1 MSVYDKLFKTAD
13 EQKYFRIA
21 LPAAVECVFMS
32 FLASADLI
40 MVGSLGAVSIAAV
53 SIFAQPRMVLLCF
66 ARSIASAV
74 TLLTA
79 RKAGAK
85 DVAGVSELLRKSLF
99 LAGIFMGL
107 LHILFY
113 FLLEKIL
120 LLMGAGND
128 YLPLALLYSRI
139 AIFSVYV
146 TSMTSVLQA
155 VQLGFGET
163 GAIMRTNVTGNIVNV
178 IVNALLI
185 FGVGPFPKA
194 LLIFGVGPFPK
205 LGVVGAAIGTVTG
218 TLFTLCATVYVMNYN
233 KYFSQGGSF
242 IPDRK
247 YFKEFLPFFG
257 SIISEQGFERLGMVL
272 FTRMAAGL
280 GTVPFAVHSICMSV
294 VDYYWDFAMGLG
306 KANMVLA
313 GQSCGAKNERDWHVF
328 RKIGVRWGL
337 IFSTVSFVFIF
348 LLRKPIFMVYS
359 NDPAALAMSGIIM
372 FVVAIVGYPEAQGL
386 VCAGI
391 LRGSGKTAVVAL
403 YSFVS
408 IAVLRPLLTALFL
421 YVAGL
426 GLPGAW
432 IALFLDQSI
441 RAGCATFLVRR
452 LQPHI
457 GHHMEELGKAA

>member
-1 MSVYDKLFKTAD
+1 MNVFNKLFKTAD
-13 EQKYFRIA
+13 ERKYFHIA

-40 MVGSLGAVSIAAV
+40 MVGALGAVSIAAV
-53 SIFAQPRMVLLCF
+53 SIFAQPRMILLCF

-79 RKAGAK
+79 RKAGAQ
-85 DVAGVSELLRKSLF
+85 DVAGVSELLRKSMF

-120 LLMGAGND
+120 LLMGAGSD
-128 YLPLALLYSRI
+128 YLPQALMYSRI

-163 GAIMRTNVTGNIVNV
+163 SAIMRTNVTGNIVNI
-178 IVNALLI
+178 IVNGLLI
-185 FGVGPFPKA
+185 FGVGPFPE
-194 LLIFGVGPFPK
+194 
-205 LGVVGAAIGTVTG
+205 LGVVGAAIGTVIG
-218 TLFTLCATVYVMNYN
+218 TMFTLLYTFYIMNNN

-247 YFKEFLPFFG
+247 YFREILPIFG

-272 FTRMAAGL
+272 FTRMAAEL

-294 VDYYWDFAMGLG
+294 VDYYWDFATGLG
-306 KANMVLA
+306 KASMVLA
-313 GQSCGAKNERDWHVF
+313 GQSCGAKNERDWHAF
-328 RKIGVRWGL
+328 RKIGVRWGV
-337 IFSTVSFVFIF
+337 IFSTASFAFIF
-348 LLRKPIFMVYS
+348 LLREPIFKIYS
-359 NDPAALAMSGIIM
+359 DDPAALAMSGIIM
-372 FVVAIVGYPEAQGL
+372 FLVALVGFPEAQGL

-408 IAVLRPLLTALFL
+408 IAVLRPLLTAFFL
-421 YVAGL
+421 YAADL
-426 GLPGAW
+426 GLLGVW

-441 RAGCATFLVRR
+441 RAACATFLVRR
-452 LQPHI
+452 MQQDA
-457 GHHMEELGKAA
+457 GSHMEELAQAA

>member
-120 LLMGAGND
+120 LLMGAGSD
-128 YLPLALLYSRI
+128 YLPQALLYSRI
-139 AIFSVYV
+139 AIFSVFV

-178 IVNALLI
+178 IVN
-185 FGVGPFPKA
+185 A

-247 YFKEFLPFFG
+247 YFKEFLPIFG
-257 SIISEQGFERLGMVL
+257 SMISEQGFERLGMVL

-306 KANMVLA
+306 KASMVLA

-359 NDPAALAMSGIIM
+359 DDPAALAMSGIIM

-386 VCAGI
+386 VCAVI

-403 YSFVS
+403 FSFVS

-457 GHHMEELGKAA
+457 WRHMEELGKAA

>member
-1 MSVYDKLFKTAD
+1 MSVFNKLFKTAD
-13 EQKYFRIA
+13 ERKYFHIA

-40 MVGSLGAVSIAAV
+40 MVGALGAVSIAAV
-53 SIFAQPRMVLLCF
+53 SIFAQPRMILLCF

-79 RKAGAK
+79 RKAGAQ

-120 LLMGAGND
+120 LLMGAGSD
-128 YLPLALLYSRI
+128 YLPQALMYSRI

-163 GAIMRTNVTGNIVNV
+163 GAIMRTNVTGNIVN
-178 IVNALLI
+178 IVVNGLLI
-185 FGVGPFPKA
+185 FGGGPFPE
-194 LLIFGVGPFPK
+194 
-205 LGVVGAAIGTVTG
+205 LGVVGAAIGTVIG
-218 TLFTLCATVYVMNYN
+218 TMFTLLYTVYIMNNN

-247 YFKEFLPFFG
+247 YFREILPIFG

-294 VDYYWDFAMGLG
+294 VDYYWDFATGLG
-306 KANMVLA
+306 KASMVLA
-313 GQSCGAKNERDWHVF
+313 GQSCGAKNEREWHTF

-337 IFSTVSFVFIF
+337 IFSAVSFAFIF
-348 LLRKPIFMVYS
+348 LLREPIFKVYS
-359 NDPAALAMSGIIM
+359 DDPAALAMSGIIM
-372 FVVAIVGYPEAQGL
+372 FLVALVGFPEAQGL

-391 LRGSGKTAVVAL
+391 LRGSGKTGVVAL

-408 IAVLRPLLTALFL
+408 IAVLRPLLTAFFL
-421 YVAGL
+421 YAADL
-426 GLPGAW
+426 GLLGAW

-441 RAGCATFLVRR
+441 RAACATFLVRR
-452 LQPHI
+452 MQQDA
-457 GHHMEELGKAA
+457 GSHMEELAQAA

>member
-1 MSVYDKLFKTAD
+1 MNVFNKLFKTAD
-13 EQKYFRIA
+13 ERKYFHIA

-40 MVGSLGAVSIAAV
+40 MVGALGAVSIAAV
-53 SIFAQPRMVLLCF
+53 SIFAQPRMILLCF

-79 RKAGAK
+79 RKAGAQ

-120 LLMGAGND
+120 LLMGAGSD
-128 YLPLALLYSRI
+128 YLPQALMYSRI

-163 GAIMRTNVTGNIVNV
+163 GAIMRTNVTGNIVNI
-178 IVNALLI
+178 IVNGLLI
-185 FGVGPFPKA
+185 FGVGPFPE
-194 LLIFGVGPFPK
+194 
-205 LGVVGAAIGTVTG
+205 LGVVGAAIGTVIG
-218 TLFTLCATVYVMNYN
+218 TMFTLLYTVYIMNNN

-247 YFKEFLPFFG
+247 YFREILPIFG

-294 VDYYWDFAMGLG
+294 VDYYWDFATGLG
-306 KANMVLA
+306 KASMVLA
-313 GQSCGAKNERDWHVF
+313 GQSCGAKNERDWHAF

-337 IFSTVSFVFIF
+337 IFSTASFAFIF
-348 LLRKPIFMVYS
+348 LLREPIFKIYS
-359 NDPAALAMSGIIM
+359 DDPAALAMSGIIM
-372 FVVAIVGYPEAQGL
+372 FLVALVGFPEAQGL

-408 IAVLRPLLTALFL
+408 IAVLRPLLTAFFL
-421 YVAGL
+421 YAADL
-426 GLPGAW
+426 GLLGAW

-441 RAGCATFLVRR
+441 RAACATLLVRR
-452 LQPHI
+452 MQQDA
-457 GHHMEELGKAA
+457 GSHMEEMAQAA

>member
-1 MSVYDKLFKTAD
+1 MSVFSNLFKTAD
-13 EQKYFRIA
+13 EQKYFNIA
-21 LPAAVECVFMS
+21 LPAAVECVFVS
-32 FLASADLI
+32 LLASADLI

-53 SIFAQPRMVLLCF
+53 SIFDQPRKVVLCF

-99 LAGIFMGL
+99 FAGIFMGV

-113 FLLEKIL
+113 YLLEKIL
-120 LLMGAGND
+120 LLMGAGSD
-128 YLPLALLYSRI
+128 YLPQALLYSRI
-139 AIFSVYV
+139 AVASVYI
-146 TSMTSVLQA
+146 TSITSVLQA

-163 GAIMRTNVTGNIVNV
+163 KAIMRTNVTGNIINI

-185 FGVGPFPKA
+185 FGWGPFPR
-194 LLIFGVGPFPK
+194 
-205 LGVVGAAIGTVTG
+205 LGVVGAAIGTVAG
-218 TLFTLCATVYVMNYN
+218 TLFTLCATLYVMHYN

-242 IPDRK
+242 IPDKK
-247 YFKEFLPFFG
+247 YFKEILPIFG
-257 SIISEQGFERLGMVL
+257 SIISEQGFERLGMLL

-294 VDYYWDFAMGLG
+294 VNYYWDFATGLG

-313 GQSCGAKNERDWHVF
+313 GQSFGAKNERDWHVF
-328 RKIGVRWGL
+328 RKIGVKWGL
-337 IFSTVSFVFIF
+337 IFSTVSFLVTF
-348 LLRKPIFMVYS
+348 LLRKPIFMIYS
-359 NDPAALAMSGIIM
+359 DDPAALAMSGIIM
-372 FVVAIVGYPEAQGL
+372 FIGAIVSYPEAQGL

-391 LRGSGKTAVVAL
+391 LRGSGKTAAVAL

-408 IAVLRPLLTALFL
+408 IAVLRPLLAALFL
-421 YVAGL
+421 YVMGWGL
-426 GLPGAW
+426 LGAW
-432 IALFLDQSI
+432 IAVFLDQSI

-452 LQPHI
+452 MQPQI
-457 GHHMEELGKAA
+457 RRHMETLDEAA

>member
-1 MSVYDKLFKTAD
+1 MNVFNKLFKTAD
-13 EQKYFRIA
+13 ERKYFHIA

-40 MVGSLGAVSIAAV
+40 MVGALGAVSIAAV
-53 SIFAQPRMVLLCF
+53 SIFAQPRMILLCF

-79 RKAGAK
+79 RKAGAQ

-120 LLMGAGND
+120 LLMGAGSD
-128 YLPLALLYSRI
+128 YLPQALMYSRI

-163 GAIMRTNVTGNIVNV
+163 GAIMRTNVTGNIVN
-178 IVNALLI
+178 IVVNGLLI
-185 FGVGPFPKA
+185 FGVGPFPE
-194 LLIFGVGPFPK
+194 
-205 LGVVGAAIGTVTG
+205 LGVVGAAIGTVIG
-218 TLFTLCATVYVMNYN
+218 TMFTLLYTVYIMNNN

-247 YFKEFLPFFG
+247 YFREILPIFG

-294 VDYYWDFAMGLG
+294 VDYYWDFATGLG
-306 KANMVLA
+306 KASMVLA
-313 GQSCGAKNERDWHVF
+313 GQSCGAKNERDWHSF

-337 IFSTVSFVFIF
+337 IFSTASFAFIF
-348 LLRKPIFMVYS
+348 LLREPIFMIYS
-359 NDPAALAMSGIIM
+359 DDPAALAMSGIIM
-372 FVVAIVGYPEAQGL
+372 FLVALVGFPEAQGL

-408 IAVLRPLLTALFL
+408 IAVLRPLLTAFFL
-421 YVAGL
+421 YAADL
-426 GLPGAW
+426 GLLGAW

-441 RAGCATFLVRR
+441 RAACATFLVRHM
-452 LQPHI
+452 QQDA
-457 GHHMEELGKAA
+457 GSHMEEMAQAA

>member
-1 MSVYDKLFKTAD
+1 MSVFNKLFKTAD
-13 EQKYFRIA
+13 ERKYFHIA

-40 MVGSLGAVSIAAV
+40 MVGALGAVSIAAV
-53 SIFAQPRMVLLCF
+53 SIFAQPRMILLCF

-79 RKAGAK
+79 RKAGAQ
-85 DVAGVSELLRKSLF
+85 DVVGVSELLRKSLF

-120 LLMGAGND
+120 LLMGAGSD
-128 YLPLALLYSRI
+128 YLPQALMYSRI

-155 VQLGFGET
+155 IQLGFGET
-163 GAIMRTNVTGNIVNV
+163 GAIMRTNVTGNIVN
-178 IVNALLI
+178 IVVNGLLI
-185 FGVGPFPKA
+185 FGVGPFPE
-194 LLIFGVGPFPK
+194 
-205 LGVVGAAIGTVTG
+205 LGVVGAAIGTVIG
-218 TLFTLCATVYVMNYN
+218 TMFTLLYTVYIMNNN

-247 YFKEFLPFFG
+247 YFREILPIFG

-294 VDYYWDFAMGLG
+294 VDYYWDFATGLG
-306 KANMVLA
+306 KASMVLA
-313 GQSCGAKNERDWHVF
+313 GQSCGAKNERDWHSF

-337 IFSTVSFVFIF
+337 IFSAVSFAFIF
-348 LLRKPIFMVYS
+348 LLREPIFMIYS
-359 NDPAALAMSGIIM
+359 DDPAALAMSGIIM
-372 FVVAIVGYPEAQGL
+372 FLVALVGFPEAQGL

-408 IAVLRPLLTALFL
+408 IAVLRPLLTAFFL
-421 YVAGL
+421 YAADL
-426 GLPGAW
+426 GLLGAW

-441 RAGCATFLVRR
+441 RAACATLLVRR
-452 LQPHI
+452 MQQDA
-457 GHHMEELGKAA
+457 GSHMEEMAQAA

>member
-1 MSVYDKLFKTAD
+1 MSVFNKLFKTAD
-13 EQKYFRIA
+13 ERKYFHIA

-40 MVGSLGAVSIAAV
+40 MVGALGAVSIAAV
-53 SIFAQPRMVLLCF
+53 SIFAQPRMILLCF

-79 RKAGAK
+79 RKAGAQ

-99 LAGIFMGL
+99 LSGIFMGL

-120 LLMGAGND
+120 LLMGAGSD
-128 YLPLALLYSRI
+128 YLPQALMYSRI

-163 GAIMRTNVTGNIVNV
+163 GAIMRTNVTGNIVN
-178 IVNALLI
+178 IVVNGLLI
-185 FGVGPFPKA
+185 FGVGPFPE
-194 LLIFGVGPFPK
+194 
-205 LGVVGAAIGTVTG
+205 LGVVGAAIGTVIG
-218 TLFTLCATVYVMNYN
+218 TMFTLLYTVYIMNNN

-247 YFKEFLPFFG
+247 YFREILPIFG

-294 VDYYWDFAMGLG
+294 VDYYWDFATGLG
-306 KANMVLA
+306 KASMVLA
-313 GQSCGAKNERDWHVF
+313 GQSCGAKNERDWHTF

-337 IFSTVSFVFIF
+337 IFSSVSFAFIF
-348 LLRKPIFMVYS
+348 LLWEPIFKIYS
-359 NDPAALAMSGIIM
+359 DDPAALAMSGIIM
-372 FVVAIVGYPEAQGL
+372 FLVALVGFPEAQGL

-391 LRGSGKTAVVAL
+391 LRGSGKTGVVAL

-408 IAVLRPLLTALFL
+408 IAVLRPLLTAFFL
-421 YVAGL
+421 YAADL
-426 GLPGAW
+426 GLLGAW

-441 RAGCATFLVRR
+441 RAACATFLVRR
-452 LQPHI
+452 MQQDA
-457 GHHMEELGKAA
+457 GSHMEELAQAA

>member
-120 LLMGAGND
+120 LLMGAGSD
-128 YLPLALLYSRI
+128 YLPQALLYSRI

-185 FGVGPFPKA
+185 FGVGPFPK
-194 LLIFGVGPFPK
+194 

-247 YFKEFLPFFG
+247 YLKEFLPIFG
-257 SIISEQGFERLGMVL
+257 SMISEQGFERLGMVL

-294 VDYYWDFAMGLG
+294 VDYYWDFATGLG
-306 KANMVLA
+306 TGLA
-313 GQSCGAKNERDWHVF
+313 RV
-328 RKIGVRWGL
+328 
-337 IFSTVSFVFIF
+337 
-348 LLRKPIFMVYS
+348 P
-359 NDPAALAMSGIIM
+359 
-372 FVVAIVGYPEAQGL
+372 
-386 VCAGI
+386 
-391 LRGSGKTAVVAL
+391 
-403 YSFVS
+403 
-408 IAVLRPLLTALFL
+408 
-421 YVAGL
+421 
-426 GLPGAW
+426 
-432 IALFLDQSI
+432 
-441 RAGCATFLVRR
+441 
-452 LQPHI
+452 
-457 GHHMEELGKAA
+457 

>member
-1 MSVYDKLFKTAD
+1 MNVFNKLFKTAD
-13 EQKYFRIA
+13 ERKYFHIA

-40 MVGSLGAVSIAAV
+40 MVGALGAVSIAAV
-53 SIFAQPRMVLLCF
+53 SIFAQPRMILLCF

-79 RKAGAK
+79 RKAGAQ

-120 LLMGAGND
+120 LLMGAGSD
-128 YLPLALLYSRI
+128 YLPQALMYSRI

-163 GAIMRTNVTGNIVNV
+163 SAIMRTNVTGNIVNI
-178 IVNALLI
+178 IVNGLLI
-185 FGVGPFPKA
+185 FGVGPFPE
-194 LLIFGVGPFPK
+194 
-205 LGVVGAAIGTVTG
+205 LGVVGAAIGTVIG
-218 TLFTLCATVYVMNYN
+218 TMFTLLYTFYIMNNN

-247 YFKEFLPFFG
+247 YFREILPIFG
-257 SIISEQGFERLGMVL
+257 SIISEQVFERLGMVL

-294 VDYYWDFAMGLG
+294 VDYYWDFATGLG
-306 KANMVLA
+306 KASMVLA
-313 GQSCGAKNERDWHVF
+313 GQSCGAKNERDWHAF
-328 RKIGVRWGL
+328 RKIGVRWGV
-337 IFSTVSFVFIF
+337 IFSTASFAFIF
-348 LLRKPIFMVYS
+348 LMREPIFKIYS
-359 NDPAALAMSGIIM
+359 DDPAALAMSGIIM
-372 FVVAIVGYPEAQGL
+372 FLVALVGFPEAQGL
-386 VCAGI
+386 ICAGI

-408 IAVLRPLLTALFL
+408 IAVLRPLLTAFFL
-421 YVAGL
+421 YAADL
-426 GLPGAW
+426 GLLGVW

-441 RAGCATFLVRR
+441 RAACATFLVRR
-452 LQPHI
+452 MQQDA
-457 GHHMEELGKAA
+457 GSHMEELAQAA

>member
-1 MSVYDKLFKTAD
+1 MSVFNKLFKTAD
-13 EQKYFRIA
+13 ERKYFHIA

-40 MVGSLGAVSIAAV
+40 MVGALGAVSIAAV
-53 SIFAQPRMVLLCF
+53 SIFAQPRMILLCF

-79 RKAGAK
+79 RKAGAQ

-120 LLMGAGND
+120 LLMGAGSD
-128 YLPLALLYSRI
+128 YLPQALMYSRI

-163 GAIMRTNVTGNIVNV
+163 GAIMRTNVTGNIVN
-178 IVNALLI
+178 IVVNGLLI
-185 FGVGPFPKA
+185 FGVGPFPE
-194 LLIFGVGPFPK
+194 
-205 LGVVGAAIGTVTG
+205 LGVVGAAIGTVIG
-218 TLFTLCATVYVMNYN
+218 TMFTLLYTVYIMNNN

-247 YFKEFLPFFG
+247 YFREILPIFG
-257 SIISEQGFERLGMVL
+257 SIISEHGFERLGMVL

-294 VDYYWDFAMGLG
+294 VDYYWDFATGLG
-306 KANMVLA
+306 KASMVLA
-313 GQSCGAKNERDWHVF
+313 GQSCGAKNERDWHAF

-337 IFSTVSFVFIF
+337 IFSAASFAFIF
-348 LLRKPIFMVYS
+348 LLREPIFKVYS
-359 NDPAALAMSGIIM
+359 DDPAALAMSGIIM
-372 FVVAIVGYPEAQGL
+372 FLVALVGFPEAQGL

-408 IAVLRPLLTALFL
+408 IAVLRPLLTAFFL
-421 YVAGL
+421 YAADL
-426 GLPGAW
+426 GLLGAW

-441 RAGCATFLVRR
+441 RAACATLLVRR
-452 LQPHI
+452 MQQDA
-457 GHHMEELGKAA
+457 GSHMEEMAQAA

>member
-1 MSVYDKLFKTAD
+1 MSVFNKLFKTAD
-13 EQKYFRIA
+13 ERKYFHIA

-40 MVGSLGAVSIAAV
+40 MVGALGAVSIAAV
-53 SIFAQPRMVLLCF
+53 SIFAQPRMILLCF

-79 RKAGAK
+79 RKAGAQ

-120 LLMGAGND
+120 LLMGAGSD
-128 YLPLALLYSRI
+128 YLPQALMYSRI

-163 GAIMRTNVTGNIVNV
+163 GAIMRTNVTGNIVN
-178 IVNALLI
+178 IVVNGLLI
-185 FGVGPFPKA
+185 FGVGPFPE
-194 LLIFGVGPFPK
+194 
-205 LGVVGAAIGTVTG
+205 LGVVGAAIGTVIG
-218 TLFTLCATVYVMNYN
+218 TMFTLLYTVYIMNNN

-247 YFKEFLPFFG
+247 YFREILPIFG

-294 VDYYWDFAMGLG
+294 VDYYWDFATGLG
-306 KANMVLA
+306 KASMVLA
-313 GQSCGAKNERDWHVF
+313 GQSCGAKNERDWHTF

-337 IFSTVSFVFIF
+337 IFSAVSFAFIF
-348 LLRKPIFMVYS
+348 LLREPIFKIYS
-359 NDPAALAMSGIIM
+359 DDPAALAMSGIIM
-372 FVVAIVGYPEAQGL
+372 FLVALVGFPEAQGL

-391 LRGSGKTAVVAL
+391 LRGSGKTGVVAL

-408 IAVLRPLLTALFL
+408 IAVLRPLLTAFFL
-421 YVAGL
+421 YAADL
-426 GLPGAW
+426 GLLGAW

-441 RAGCATFLVRR
+441 RAACATLLVRR
-452 LQPHI
+452 IQQDA
-457 GHHMEELGKAA
+457 GSHMEELAQAA

>member
-1 MSVYDKLFKTAD
+1 MEGVAFVFNKLFKTAD
-13 EQKYFRIA
+13 EQKYFHIA
-21 LPAAVECVFMS
+21 LPAAVECIFMS
-32 FLASADLI
+32 LLASADLI
-40 MVGSLGAVSIAAV
+40 MVGALGAVSIAAV

-85 DVAGVSELLRKSLF
+85 DVAGVSELLRKSLS
-99 LAGIFMGL
+99 LAGVFMGL

-120 LLMGAGND
+120 LLMGAGSD
-128 YLPLALLYSRI
+128 YLPQALLYSRI
-139 AIFSVYV
+139 AIVSVYITSV
-146 TSMTSVLQA
+146 TAVLQA

-163 GAIMRTNVTGNIVNV
+163 GAIMRTNVTGNIVNI
-178 IVNALLI
+178 IVN
-185 FGVGPFPKA
+185 A

-218 TLFTLCATVYVMNYN
+218 TLFTLCATIYVMNRN

-242 IPDRK
+242 IPDRN
-247 YFKEFLPFFG
+247 YFKEILPIFG

-272 FTRMAAGL
+272 FTRMAASL

-294 VDYYWDFAMGLG
+294 VDYYWDFATGLG
-306 KANMVLA
+306 KASMVLA
-313 GQSCGAKNERDWHVF
+313 GQSCGARNDRDWHVF

-337 IFSTVSFVFIF
+337 IFSTISFLIIF
-348 LLRKPIFMVYS
+348 LLREPIFMIYS
-359 NDPAALAMSGIIM
+359 DDPAALAMSGAIM
-372 FVVAIVGYPEAQGL
+372 FVVAIVGYPEAQGQ
-386 VCAGI
+386 VCAGV
-391 LRGSGKTAVVAL
+391 LRGSGKTATVAL

-408 IAVLRPLLTALFL
+408 IAVLRPLLTAFFL
-421 YVAGL
+421 YVMGWGL
-426 GLPGAW
+426 LGAW

-441 RAGCATFLVRR
+441 RAGCATILLERI
-452 LQPHI
+452 QPRI
-457 GHHMEELGKAA
+457 SRHMEALGEAV

>member
-120 LLMGAGND
+120 LLMGAGSD
-128 YLPLALLYSRI
+128 YLPQALLYSRI
-139 AIFSVYV
+139 AIFSVFV

-163 GAIMRTNVTGNIVNV
+163 GAIMRTNVTG
-178 IVNALLI
+178 
-185 FGVGPFPKA
+185 
-194 LLIFGVGPFPK
+194 
-205 LGVVGAAIGTVTG
+205 GVVGAAIGTVTG

-247 YFKEFLPFFG
+247 YFKEFLPIFG
-257 SIISEQGFERLGMVL
+257 SMISEQGFERLGMVL

-306 KANMVLA
+306 KASMVLA

-337 IFSTVSFVFIF
+337 IFSTVSFVIIF

-359 NDPAALAMSGIIM
+359 DDPAALAMSGIIM

-457 GHHMEELGKAA
+457 GRHMEELGKAA

>member
-1 MSVYDKLFKTAD
+1 MNVFNKLFKTAD
-13 EQKYFRIA
+13 ERKYFHIA

-40 MVGSLGAVSIAAV
+40 MVGALGAVSIAAV
-53 SIFAQPRMVLLCF
+53 SIFAQPRMILLCF

-79 RKAGAK
+79 RKAGAQ

-99 LAGIFMGL
+99 LSGIFMGL

-120 LLMGAGND
+120 LLMGAGSD
-128 YLPLALLYSRI
+128 YLPQALLYSRI

-163 GAIMRTNVTGNIVNV
+163 GAIMRTNVTGNIVN
-178 IVNALLI
+178 IAVNGLLI
-185 FGVGPFPKA
+185 FGVGPFPE
-194 LLIFGVGPFPK
+194 
-205 LGVVGAAIGTVTG
+205 LGVVGAAIGTVIG
-218 TLFTLCATVYVMNYN
+218 TMFTLLYTVYIMNNN

-247 YFKEFLPFFG
+247 YFREILPIFG

-294 VDYYWDFAMGLG
+294 VDYYWDFATGLG
-306 KANMVLA
+306 KASMVLA
-313 GQSCGAKNERDWHVF
+313 GQSCGAKNERDWHTF

-337 IFSTVSFVFIF
+337 IFSSVSFAFIF
-348 LLRKPIFMVYS
+348 LLREPIFKIYS
-359 NDPAALAMSGIIM
+359 DDPAALAMSGIIM
-372 FVVAIVGYPEAQGL
+372 FLVALVGFPEAQGL

-391 LRGSGKTAVVAL
+391 LRGSGKTGVVAL

-408 IAVLRPLLTALFL
+408 IAVLRPLLTAFFL
-421 YVAGL
+421 YAADL
-426 GLPGAW
+426 GLLGAW

-441 RAGCATFLVRR
+441 RAACATLLVRR
-452 LQPHI
+452 MQQDA
-457 GHHMEELGKAA
+457 GSHMEELAHAA

>member
-1 MSVYDKLFKTAD
+1 MNVFNKLFKTAD
-13 EQKYFRIA
+13 ERKYFHIA

-40 MVGSLGAVSIAAV
+40 MVGALGAVSIAAV
-53 SIFAQPRMVLLCF
+53 SIFAQPRMILLCF

-79 RKAGAK
+79 RKAGAQ

-99 LAGIFMGL
+99 LSGIFMGL

-120 LLMGAGND
+120 LLMGAGSD
-128 YLPLALLYSRI
+128 YLPQALLYSRI

-163 GAIMRTNVTGNIVNV
+163 GAIMRTNVTGNIVN
-178 IVNALLI
+178 IAVNGLLI
-185 FGVGPFPKA
+185 FGVGPFPE
-194 LLIFGVGPFPK
+194 
-205 LGVVGAAIGTVTG
+205 LGVVGAAIGTVIG
-218 TLFTLCATVYVMNYN
+218 TMFTLLYTVHIMNNN

-247 YFKEFLPFFG
+247 YFREILPIFG

-294 VDYYWDFAMGLG
+294 VDYYWDFATGLG
-306 KANMVLA
+306 KASMVLA
-313 GQSCGAKNERDWHVF
+313 GQSCGAKNEREWHTF

-337 IFSTVSFVFIF
+337 IFSAVSFAFIF
-348 LLRKPIFMVYS
+348 LLREPIFKVYS
-359 NDPAALAMSGIIM
+359 DDPAALAMSGIIM
-372 FVVAIVGYPEAQGL
+372 FLVALVGFPEAQGL

-408 IAVLRPLLTALFL
+408 IAVLRPLLTAFFL
-421 YVAGL
+421 YAADL
-426 GLPGAW
+426 GLLGAW

-441 RAGCATFLVRR
+441 RAACATFLVRR
-452 LQPHI
+452 MQQDA
-457 GHHMEELGKAA
+457 GSHMEELAHAA

>member
-1 MSVYDKLFKTAD
+1 MVSG
-13 EQKYFRIA
+13 
-21 LPAAVECVFMS
+21 VFTIYS
-32 FLASADLI
+32 YSWNFCGCCFVNIFPSGEFSDYCTVDFVV
-40 MVGSLGAVSIAAV
+40 VG
-53 SIFAQPRMVLLCF
+53 C
-66 ARSIASAV
+66 
-74 TLLTA
+74 
-79 RKAGAK
+79 
-85 DVAGVSELLRKSLF
+85 GVS
-99 LAGIFMGL
+99 GC
-107 LHILFY
+107 
-113 FLLEKIL
+113 
-120 LLMGAGND
+120 
-128 YLPLALLYSRI
+128 
-139 AIFSVYV
+139 
-146 TSMTSVLQA
+146 T
-155 VQLGFGET
+155 
-163 GAIMRTNVTGNIVNV
+163 
-178 IVNALLI
+178 
-185 FGVGPFPKA
+185 
-194 LLIFGVGPFPK
+194 
-205 LGVVGAAIGTVTG
+205 
-218 TLFTLCATVYVMNYN
+218 
-233 KYFSQGGSF
+233 
-242 IPDRK
+242 
-247 YFKEFLPFFG
+247 
-257 SIISEQGFERLGMVL
+257 
-272 FTRMAAGL
+272 
-280 GTVPFAVHSICMSV
+280 
-294 VDYYWDFAMGLG
+294 DYYWDFATGLG
-306 KANMVLA
+306 KASMVLA

-426 GLPGAW
+426 GLLGAW

>member
-1 MSVYDKLFKTAD
+1 MNVFNKLFKTAD
-13 EQKYFRIA
+13 ERKYFHIA

-40 MVGSLGAVSIAAV
+40 MVGALGAVSIAAV
-53 SIFAQPRMVLLCF
+53 SIFAQPRMILLCF

-79 RKAGAK
+79 RKAGAQ

-120 LLMGAGND
+120 LLMGAGSD
-128 YLPLALLYSRI
+128 YLPQALMYSRI

-163 GAIMRTNVTGNIVNV
+163 GAIMRTNVTGNIVN
-178 IVNALLI
+178 IVVNGLLI
-185 FGVGPFPKA
+185 FGVGPFPE
-194 LLIFGVGPFPK
+194 
-205 LGVVGAAIGTVTG
+205 LGVVGAAIGTVIG
-218 TLFTLCATVYVMNYN
+218 TMFTLLYTVYIMNNN

-247 YFKEFLPFFG
+247 YFREILPIFG

-294 VDYYWDFAMGLG
+294 VDYYWDFATGLG
-306 KANMVLA
+306 KASMVLA
-313 GQSCGAKNERDWHVF
+313 GQSCGAKNERDWHAF
-328 RKIGVRWGL
+328 RKIGVRWGV
-337 IFSTVSFVFIF
+337 IFSTASFAFIF
-348 LLRKPIFMVYS
+348 LLREPIFKIYS
-359 NDPAALAMSGIIM
+359 DDPAALAMSGIIM
-372 FVVAIVGYPEAQGL
+372 FLVALVGFPEAQGL

-408 IAVLRPLLTALFL
+408 IAVLRPLLTAFFL
-421 YVAGL
+421 YAADL
-426 GLPGAW
+426 GLLGVW

-441 RAGCATFLVRR
+441 RAACATFLVRR
-452 LQPHI
+452 MQQDA
-457 GHHMEELGKAA
+457 GSHMEELAQAA

>member
-1 MSVYDKLFKTAD
+1 MNVFNKLFKTAD
-13 EQKYFRIA
+13 ERKYFHIA

-40 MVGSLGAVSIAAV
+40 MVGALGAVSIAAI
-53 SIFAQPRMVLLCF
+53 SIFAQPRMILLCF

-79 RKAGAK
+79 RKAGAQ

-99 LAGIFMGL
+99 LSGIFMGL

-120 LLMGAGND
+120 LLMGAGSD
-128 YLPLALLYSRI
+128 YLPQALLYSRI

-155 VQLGFGET
+155 IQLGFGET
-163 GAIMRTNVTGNIVNV
+163 GAIMRTNVTGNIVN
-178 IVNALLI
+178 IAVNGLLI
-185 FGVGPFPKA
+185 FGVGPFPE
-194 LLIFGVGPFPK
+194 
-205 LGVVGAAIGTVTG
+205 LGVVGAAIGTVIG
-218 TLFTLCATVYVMNYN
+218 TMFTLLYTVYIMNNN

-247 YFKEFLPFFG
+247 YFREILPIFG

-294 VDYYWDFAMGLG
+294 VDYYWDFATGLG
-306 KANMVLA
+306 KASMVLA
-313 GQSCGAKNERDWHVF
+313 GQSCGAKNERDWHAF

-337 IFSTVSFVFIF
+337 IFSAVSFAFIF
-348 LLRKPIFMVYS
+348 LLREPIFKVYS
-359 NDPAALAMSGIIM
+359 DDPAALAMSGIIM
-372 FVVAIVGYPEAQGL
+372 FLVALVGFPEAQGL

-408 IAVLRPLLTALFL
+408 IAVLRPLLTAFFL
-421 YVAGL
+421 YAADL
-426 GLPGAW
+426 GLLGAW

-441 RAGCATFLVRR
+441 RAACATLLVRR
-452 LQPHI
+452 MQQDA
-457 GHHMEELGKAA
+457 GSHMEEMAQAA

>member
-120 LLMGAGND
+120 LLMGAGSD
-128 YLPLALLYSRI
+128 YLPQALMYSRI

-146 TSMTSVLQA
+146 MSMTSVLQA

-185 FGVGPFPKA
+185 FGV
-194 LLIFGVGPFPK
+194 
-205 LGVVGAAIGTVTG
+205 TG

-247 YFKEFLPFFG
+247 YFKEFLPIFG

-337 IFSTVSFVFIF
+337 IFSTVSFMFIF

-359 NDPAALAMSGIIM
+359 DDPAALAMSGIIM

-386 VCAGI
+386 VSAGI

-457 GHHMEELGKAA
+457 GRHMEELGKAA

>member
-1 MSVYDKLFKTAD
+1 MNVFNKLFKTAD
-13 EQKYFRIA
+13 ERKYFHIA

-40 MVGSLGAVSIAAV
+40 MVGALGAVSIAAV
-53 SIFAQPRMVLLCF
+53 SIFAQPRMILLCF

-79 RKAGAK
+79 RKAGAQ

-120 LLMGAGND
+120 LLMGAGSD
-128 YLPLALLYSRI
+128 YLPQALMYSRI

-163 GAIMRTNVTGNIVNV
+163 GAIMRTNVTGNIVNI
-178 IVNALLI
+178 IVNGLLI
-185 FGVGPFPKA
+185 FGVGPFPE
-194 LLIFGVGPFPK
+194 
-205 LGVVGAAIGTVTG
+205 LGVVGAAIGTVIG
-218 TLFTLCATVYVMNYN
+218 TMFTLLYTVYIMNNN

-247 YFKEFLPFFG
+247 YFREILPIFG

-294 VDYYWDFAMGLG
+294 VDYYWDFATGLG
-306 KANMVLA
+306 KASMVLA
-313 GQSCGAKNERDWHVF
+313 GQSCGAKNERDWHAF
-328 RKIGVRWGL
+328 RKIGVRWGV
-337 IFSTVSFVFIF
+337 IFSTASFAFIF
-348 LLRKPIFMVYS
+348 LLREPIFKIYS
-359 NDPAALAMSGIIM
+359 DDPAALAMSGIIM
-372 FVVAIVGYPEAQGL
+372 FLVALVGFPEAQGL

-408 IAVLRPLLTALFL
+408 IAVLRPLLTAFFL
-421 YVAGL
+421 YAADL
-426 GLPGAW
+426 GLLGVW

-441 RAGCATFLVRR
+441 RAACATFLVRR
-452 LQPHI
+452 MQQDA
-457 GHHMEELGKAA
+457 GSHMEELAQAA

>member
-185 FGVGPFPKA
+185 FGVGPFPK
-194 LLIFGVGPFPK
+194 

-233 KYFSQGGSF
+233 KYFSQGG
-242 IPDRK
+242 
-247 YFKEFLPFFG
+247 L
-257 SIISEQGFERLGMVL
+257 QQVL
-272 FTRMAAGL
+272 FPGR
-280 GTVPFAVHSICMSV
+280 
-294 VDYYWDFAMGLG
+294 
-306 KANMVLA
+306 
-313 GQSCGAKNERDWHVF
+313 Q
-328 RKIGVRWGL
+328 
-337 IFSTVSFVFIF
+337 
-348 LLRKPIFMVYS
+348 
-359 NDPAALAMSGIIM
+359 
-372 FVVAIVGYPEAQGL
+372 
-386 VCAGI
+386 
-391 LRGSGKTAVVAL
+391 L
-403 YSFVS
+403 YSRQKIF
-408 IAVLRPLLTALFL
+408 
-421 YVAGL
+421 
-426 GLPGAW
+426 
-432 IALFLDQSI
+432 
-441 RAGCATFLVRR
+441 
-452 LQPHI
+452 
-457 GHHMEELGKAA
+457 

>member
-1 MSVYDKLFKTAD
+1 MSVFNKLFKTAD
-13 EQKYFRIA
+13 ERKYFHIA

-40 MVGSLGAVSIAAV
+40 MVGALGAVSIAAV
-53 SIFAQPRMVLLCF
+53 SIFAQPRMILLCF

-79 RKAGAK
+79 RKAGAQ

-120 LLMGAGND
+120 LLMGAGSD
-128 YLPLALLYSRI
+128 YLPQAMLYSRI

-163 GAIMRTNVTGNIVNV
+163 DAIMRTNVTGNILNI
-178 IVNALLI
+178 IVNGLLI
-185 FGVGPFPKA
+185 FGVGPFPE
-194 LLIFGVGPFPK
+194 
-205 LGVVGAAIGTVTG
+205 LGVVGAAIGTVIG
-218 TLFTLCATVYVMNYN
+218 TVFTLLYTVYIMNDN

-242 IPDRK
+242 IPDRR
-247 YFKEFLPFFG
+247 YFREILPIFG

-294 VDYYWDFAMGLG
+294 VDYYWDFATGLG
-306 KANMVLA
+306 KASMVLA
-313 GQSCGAKNERDWHVF
+313 GQSCGARNERDWHAF

-337 IFSTVSFVFIF
+337 IFSTVSFAFIF
-348 LLRKPIFMVYS
+348 LLREPIFMLYS
-359 NDPAALAMSGIIM
+359 DDPAALAMSGIIM
-372 FVVAIVGYPEAQGL
+372 SVVALVGYPEAQGL

-408 IAVLRPLLTALFL
+408 IAVLRPILTAFFL

-426 GLPGAW
+426 GLLGAW

-441 RAGCATFLVRR
+441 RAACATFLVRR
-452 LQPHI
+452 MQQDA
-457 GHHMEELGKAA
+457 GSHMAGPAQAT

>member
-1 MSVYDKLFKTAD
+1 MNVFNKLFKTAD
-13 EQKYFRIA
+13 ERKYFHIA
-21 LPAAVECVFMS
+21 LPAAMECVFMS

-40 MVGSLGAVSIAAV
+40 MVGALGAVSIAAI
-53 SIFAQPRMVLLCF
+53 SIFAQPRMILLCF

-79 RKAGAK
+79 RKAGAQ

-99 LAGIFMGL
+99 LSGIFMGL

-120 LLMGAGND
+120 LLMGAGSD
-128 YLPLALLYSRI
+128 YLPQALLYSRI

-155 VQLGFGET
+155 IQLGFGET
-163 GAIMRTNVTGNIVNV
+163 GAIMRTNVTGNIVN
-178 IVNALLI
+178 IAVNGLLI
-185 FGVGPFPKA
+185 FGVGPFPE
-194 LLIFGVGPFPK
+194 
-205 LGVVGAAIGTVTG
+205 LGVVGAAIGTVIG
-218 TLFTLCATVYVMNYN
+218 TMFTLLYTVYIMNNN

-247 YFKEFLPFFG
+247 YFREILPIFG

-294 VDYYWDFAMGLG
+294 VDYYWDFATGLG
-306 KANMVLA
+306 KASMVLA
-313 GQSCGAKNERDWHVF
+313 GQSCGAKNEREWHTF

-337 IFSTVSFVFIF
+337 IFSSVSFAFIF
-348 LLRKPIFMVYS
+348 LLREPIFKIYS
-359 NDPAALAMSGIIM
+359 DDPAALAMSGIIM
-372 FVVAIVGYPEAQGL
+372 FLVALVGFPEAQGL

-391 LRGSGKTAVVAL
+391 LRGSGKTGVVAL

-408 IAVLRPLLTALFL
+408 IAVLRPLLTAFFL
-421 YVAGL
+421 YAADL
-426 GLPGAW
+426 GLLGAW

-441 RAGCATFLVRR
+441 RAACATFLVRR
-452 LQPHI
+452 MQQDA
-457 GHHMEELGKAA
+457 GSHMEDLAQAA

>member
-1 MSVYDKLFKTAD
+1 MNVFNKLFKTAD
-13 EQKYFRIA
+13 ERKYFHIA

-40 MVGSLGAVSIAAV
+40 MVGALGAVSIAAV
-53 SIFAQPRMVLLCF
+53 SIFAQPRMILLCF

-79 RKAGAK
+79 RKTGAQ

-99 LAGIFMGL
+99 LSGIFMGL

-120 LLMGAGND
+120 LLMGAGSD
-128 YLPLALLYSRI
+128 YLPQALLYSRI

-163 GAIMRTNVTGNIVNV
+163 GAIMRTNVTGNIVN
-178 IVNALLI
+178 IAVNGLLI
-185 FGVGPFPKA
+185 FGVGPFPE
-194 LLIFGVGPFPK
+194 
-205 LGVVGAAIGTVTG
+205 LGVVGAAIGTVIG
-218 TLFTLCATVYVMNYN
+218 TMFTLLYTVYIMNNN

-247 YFKEFLPFFG
+247 YFREILPIFG

-294 VDYYWDFAMGLG
+294 VDYYWDFATGLG
-306 KANMVLA
+306 KASMVLA
-313 GQSCGAKNERDWHVF
+313 GQSCGAKNEQDWHTF

-337 IFSTVSFVFIF
+337 IFSSVSFAFIF
-348 LLRKPIFMVYS
+348 LLREPIFKIYS
-359 NDPAALAMSGIIM
+359 DDPAALAMSGIIM
-372 FVVAIVGYPEAQGL
+372 FLVALVGFPEAQGL

-391 LRGSGKTAVVAL
+391 LRGSGKTGVVAL

-408 IAVLRPLLTALFL
+408 IAVLRPLLTAFFL
-421 YVAGL
+421 YAADL
-426 GLPGAW
+426 GLLGAW

-441 RAGCATFLVRR
+441 RAACATLLVRR
-452 LQPHI
+452 MQQDA
-457 GHHMEELGKAA
+457 GSHMEELAHAA

>member
-13 EQKYFRIA
+13 EQKYFCIA
-21 LPAAVECVFMS
+21 LPVAVECVFMS

-40 MVGSLGAVSIAAV
+40 MVGSL
-53 SIFAQPRMVLLCF
+53 
-66 ARSIASAV
+66 
-74 TLLTA
+74 
-79 RKAGAK
+79 
-85 DVAGVSELLRKSLF
+85 
-99 LAGIFMGL
+99 
-107 LHILFY
+107 
-113 FLLEKIL
+113 
-120 LLMGAGND
+120 
-128 YLPLALLYSRI
+128 
-139 AIFSVYV
+139 
-146 TSMTSVLQA
+146 
-155 VQLGFGET
+155 
-163 GAIMRTNVTGNIVNV
+163 
-178 IVNALLI
+178 
-185 FGVGPFPKA
+185 
-194 LLIFGVGPFPK
+194 
-205 LGVVGAAIGTVTG
+205 GAAIGTVTG

-247 YFKEFLPFFG
+247 YLKEFLPIFG
-257 SIISEQGFERLGMVL
+257 SMISEQGFERLGMVL

-294 VDYYWDFAMGLG
+294 VDYYWDFA
-306 KANMVLA
+306 
-313 GQSCGAKNERDWHVF
+313 
-328 RKIGVRWGL
+328 
-337 IFSTVSFVFIF
+337 T
-348 LLRKPIFMVYS
+348 
-359 NDPAALAMSGIIM
+359 
-372 FVVAIVGYPEAQGL
+372 GL

-426 GLPGAW
+426 GLLGAW

>member
-1 MSVYDKLFKTAD
+1 MSVFNKLFKTAD
-13 EQKYFRIA
+13 ERKYFHIA

-40 MVGSLGAVSIAAV
+40 MVGALGAVSIAAV
-53 SIFAQPRMVLLCF
+53 SIFAQPRMILLCF

-79 RKAGAK
+79 RKAGAQ

-120 LLMGAGND
+120 LLMGAGSD
-128 YLPLALLYSRI
+128 YLPQALMYSRI

-163 GAIMRTNVTGNIVNV
+163 GAIMRTNVTGNIVN
-178 IVNALLI
+178 IVVNGLLI
-185 FGVGPFPKA
+185 FGVGPFPE
-194 LLIFGVGPFPK
+194 
-205 LGVVGAAIGTVTG
+205 LGVVGAAIGTVIG
-218 TLFTLCATVYVMNYN
+218 TMFTLLYTVYIMNNN

-247 YFKEFLPFFG
+247 YFREILPIFG

-294 VDYYWDFAMGLG
+294 VDYYWDFATGLG
-306 KANMVLA
+306 KASMVLA
-313 GQSCGAKNERDWHVF
+313 GQSCGAKNERDWHAF

-337 IFSTVSFVFIF
+337 IVSAVSFAFIF
-348 LLRKPIFMVYS
+348 LLREPIFKVYS
-359 NDPAALAMSGIIM
+359 DDPAALAMSGIIM
-372 FVVAIVGYPEAQGL
+372 FLVALVGFPEAQGL

-408 IAVLRPLLTALFL
+408 IAVLRPLLTAFFL
-421 YVAGL
+421 YAADL
-426 GLPGAW
+426 GLLGAW

-441 RAGCATFLVRR
+441 RAACATLLVRR
-452 LQPHI
+452 MQQDA
-457 GHHMEELGKAA
+457 GSHMEEMTQAA

>member
-120 LLMGAGND
+120 LLMGAGSD
-128 YLPLALLYSRI
+128 YLPQALLYSRI
-139 AIFSVYV
+139 AIFSVFV

-178 IVNALLI
+178 IV
-185 FGVGPFPKA
+185 
-194 LLIFGVGPFPK
+194 
-205 LGVVGAAIGTVTG
+205 GVVGAAIGTVTG

-247 YFKEFLPFFG
+247 YFKEFLPIFG
-257 SIISEQGFERLGMVL
+257 SMISEQGFERLGMVL

-306 KANMVLA
+306 KASMVLA

-337 IFSTVSFVFIF
+337 IFSTVSFLFIF

-359 NDPAALAMSGIIM
+359 DDPAALAMSGIIM

-426 GLPGAW
+426 GLLGAW

-452 LQPHI
+452 LQPNI
-457 GHHMEELGKAA
+457 GRHMEELGKTA